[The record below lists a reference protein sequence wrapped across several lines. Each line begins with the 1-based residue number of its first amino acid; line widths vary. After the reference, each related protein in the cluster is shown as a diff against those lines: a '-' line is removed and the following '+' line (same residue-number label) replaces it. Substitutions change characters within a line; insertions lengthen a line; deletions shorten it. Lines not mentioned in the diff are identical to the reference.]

1 MTVKCFVCNPYMQNT
16 YVAHQPNAR
25 ECIIV
30 DAGIYSYDE
39 EKELTDYIRLNQLAV
54 VAILI
59 THAHPDHICGRQRL
73 AELYPEA
80 QIIDHNYLSGAY
92 AEQEPVLQ
100 YAGISIRCLFTP
112 GHKEDCVCFYIPES
126 GILFS
131 GDTLFRESIGRTD
144 LDGGDF
150 PTLMHSL
157 AYLMQ
162 LPADTTVYPGHS
174 ESTTIGHE
182 QYYNPFIRR

>member
-1 MTVKCFVCNPYMQNT
+1 MTVKCFVCNPYLQNT
-16 YVAHQPNAR
+16 YVAHMPGAQ
-25 ECIIV
+25 ECIII
-30 DAGIYSYDE
+30 DAGIYSNDE
-39 EKELTDYIRLNQLAV
+39 EKELTDYIRQNQLTAA
-54 VAILI
+54 AILI

-80 QIIDHNYLSGAY
+80 PIIDHKHLSASSTGD
-92 AEQEPVLQ
+92 EPALR
-100 YAGISIRCLFTP
+100 YAGVTIRCLFTP
-112 GHKEDCVCFYIPES
+112 GHKEDCVCFYLPEC

-144 LDGGDF
+144 LEGGDF

-162 LPADTTVYPGHS
+162 LPADTVVYPGHS
-174 ESTTIGHE
+174 EPTTIGHE
-182 QYYNPFIRR
+182 QYYNPFIRH